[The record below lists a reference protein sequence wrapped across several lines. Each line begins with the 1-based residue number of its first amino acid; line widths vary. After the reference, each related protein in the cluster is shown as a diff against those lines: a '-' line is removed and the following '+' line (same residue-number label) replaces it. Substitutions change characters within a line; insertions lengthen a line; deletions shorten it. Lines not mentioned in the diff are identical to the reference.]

1 MHSARFRIAFCLS
14 TVLLTGSL
22 KAQELPPAPSAS
34 WRQIND
40 QVVQELK
47 STDLGTLARQVR
59 EAPKPKTPEQWL
71 RKLTV
76 LARADYRAELLQ
88 MLAHRPDF
96 LTKKVNWNFDYF
108 LSLTDDRELSLKFCE
123 AFPEQRA
130 LAVSVQQPS
139 FWTKWAKDSSPQV
152 VDTWLKKRT
161 QEAPQVW
168 FDIYLRYRAT
178 QGTEAELLAPLE
190 ARVRANPESYE
201 AAEAYYLAVRYLPKK
216 PDTSWLATVCK
227 PRLTMERYQLVGML
241 GSPAAAI
248 PLLES
253 LQDASL
259 TPEDGA
265 WYKNFIRRN
274 PYNHH
279 IMEFNGP
286 NSETFQGW
294 VKNALLENYRATGQV
309 EKAQALTERLAK
321 AFPGG
326 VPQGNFAVT
335 AGQVQASSGL
345 RVIETA
351 IKQAEPENQSSPA
364 YWRARG
370 NYYYGRKE
378 FAEGRKA
385 FDKALELAPFTD
397 NDRHERGAIL
407 QEYYYLILHE
417 TNQHHQALSL
427 LYDELKKIPLSSRLA
442 TRLMGILA
450 SQDTGRL
457 TTQDREGFVKSDDP
471 LYWQYLESTRD
482 WGQFDLLKALLRN
495 DSGASLKRLEAL
507 ARKSP
512 ETRMHEL
519 GFVLYLQK
527 NDPAAIACLEEALPV
542 APQFSTHLNSREYLW
557 HLYIRT
563 NAWKK
568 AEALPY
574 PYGSRL
580 DLCYAAARAGDTAA
594 AMRFYRQYI
603 NLDRRYLGAIGPLEE
618 LGLGSELKAFYSQ
631 LIREEP
637 RGYTRERLLK
647 SPYAYLAKETRG

>member
-1 MHSARFRIAFCLS
+1 MHAARFRIAFCLS
-14 TVLLTGSL
+14 SVLLTGSL
-22 KAQELPPAPSAS
+22 KAQELPPSPSAS

-47 STDLGTLARQVR
+47 STELGTLARQVR

-76 LARADYRAELLQ
+76 LARADYRAELLA

-96 LTKKVNWNFDYF
+96 LTKQVNWNFDYF
-108 LSLTDDRELSLKFCE
+108 LSLTDDRELSLRFCE

-130 LAVSVQQPS
+130 LALSVRQPA

-161 QEAPQVW
+161 KDAPQVW
-168 FDIYLRYRAT
+168 FEIYLRYRAA

-201 AAEAYYLAVRYLPKK
+201 AAEAYYLAVRDLPKK

-227 PRLTMERYQLVGML
+227 PRLTMERYQIVGML
-241 GSPAAAI
+241 GSPTAAI
-248 PLLES
+248 PILES

-265 WYKNFIRRN
+265 WYEKFTRRN
-274 PYNHH
+274 PYRNHL
-279 IMEFNGP
+279 MGFTGP
-286 NSETFQGW
+286 TTEAFQGW

-321 AFPGG
+321 AFPDGI
-326 VPQGNFAVT
+326 PQGNFAVT

-351 IKQAEPENQSSPA
+351 IKQAEPENQASPV

-385 FDKALELAPFTD
+385 FDKALELAPFTE

-407 QEYYYLILHE
+407 ADYYQLILHE
-417 TNQHHQALSL
+417 TNQYHQALTL

-442 TRLMGILA
+442 VRLMTMLA
-450 SQDTGRL
+450 SQNTGSFI
-457 TTQDREGFVKSDDP
+457 TSKDP
-471 LYWQYLESTRD
+471 LYWQYLESHQS
-482 WGQFDLLKALLRN
+482 WDLDNLLLSALLDR
-495 DSGASLKRLEAL
+495 DSGESLKQLEAL

-512 ETRMHEL
+512 ETRMAVL
-519 GFVLYLQK
+519 GFALDLKKDYS
-527 NDPAAIACLEEALPV
+527 AAIVCMEEALH
-542 APQFSTHLNSREYLW
+542 APSKNATRFDPKEYLW
-557 HLYIRT
+557 QLYIQT

-568 AEALPY
+568 AEALSY
-574 PYGSRL
+574 PYGSQL

-603 NLDRRYLGAIGPLEE
+603 NLDRRYLGAIAPLEE
-618 LGLGSELKAFYSQ
+618 LGLGSELKAFYGQ
-631 LIREEP
+631 LIRDEP

-647 SPYAYLAKETRG
+647 SPYAYLVK

>member
-1 MHSARFRIAFCLS
+1 MHAAQFRIAFFLS
-14 TVLLTGSL
+14 IVLLTGSI
-22 KAQELPPAPSAS
+22 KAQELPPSPSAS

-40 QVVQELK
+40 QVIQELK
-47 STDLGTLARQVR
+47 NTEIGALARQVR

-96 LTKKVNWNFDYF
+96 LTKTVDWNFDYF

-130 LAVSVQQPS
+130 LAVSVQQLS
-139 FWTKWAKDSSPQV
+139 FWTKWEKDSSPQV
-152 VDTWLKKRT
+152 VDAWLKKRT
-161 QEAPQVW
+161 QDAPQVW
-168 FDIYLRYRAT
+168 FEIYLRYRAA
-178 QGTEAELLAPLE
+178 QGTAAELLAPLE

-216 PDTSWLATVCK
+216 PDTAWLATVCK
-227 PRLTMERYQLVGML
+227 PRLTMERYQLVRML
-241 GSPAAAI
+241 ESPTAAI
-248 PLLES
+248 PILES

-259 TPEDGA
+259 TPEDGV
-265 WYKNFIRRN
+265 WYESFLKRN
-274 PYNHH
+274 AFRYH
-279 IMEFNGP
+279 ISGVQAP
-286 NSETFQGW
+286 TSETFQGW

-309 EKAQALTERLAK
+309 AKAQALAERLAK
-321 AFPGG
+321 ALPGG

-351 IKQAEPENQSSPA
+351 IKQAEPENQTSPA

-407 QEYYYLILHE
+407 QEYYYLLLHE
-417 TNQHHQALSL
+417 TNQHHPALTL
-427 LYDELKKIPLSSRLA
+427 LYDELKKIPLSSRIA
-442 TRLMGILA
+442 TRVMGMLA
-450 SQDTGRL
+450 S
-457 TTQDREGFVKSDDP
+457 QDREGFVRADDP

-495 DSGASLKRLEAL
+495 DSGASLTRLEAL

-519 GFVLYLQK
+519 GFVLYLLK
-527 NDPAAIACLEEALPV
+527 NDTAAIACLEEALQV
-542 APQFSTHLNSREYLW
+542 TPQFSTHLNSREYLW
-557 HLYIRT
+557 YLYIRT

-568 AEALPY
+568 AEALSY
-574 PYGSRL
+574 PYGSKL
-580 DLCYAAARAGDTAA
+580 DLCYAAARAGDTAE

-618 LGLGSELKAFYSQ
+618 LGLGAELKAFYGQ
-631 LIREEP
+631 LIQAEP
-637 RGYTRERLLK
+637 RCYTRERLLK
-647 SPYAYLAKETRG
+647 SPYAYLVK